1 MVEISD
7 DVAQAMRLPA
17 VEIQC
22 EAKKELAM
30 AFYSRGILSLGKA
43 VEMSGITRCEFE
55 TLLADRHIERPYD
68 IAEIDRDLAWANEK
82 R

>member
-22 EAKKELAM
+22 EAKKELAI

-43 VEMSGITRCEFE
+43 VEPKFSSCG
-55 TLLADRHIERPYD
+55 
-68 IAEIDRDLAWANEK
+68 
-82 R
+82 